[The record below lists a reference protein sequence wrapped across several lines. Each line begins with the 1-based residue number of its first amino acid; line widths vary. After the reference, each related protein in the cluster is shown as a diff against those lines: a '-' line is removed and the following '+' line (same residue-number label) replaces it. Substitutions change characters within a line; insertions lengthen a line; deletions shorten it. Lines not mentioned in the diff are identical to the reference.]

1 MEDTTKTTRG
11 KKATAAV
18 EPVAHIEDEY
28 VTSEPET
35 AAPAIAVASVAVQGS
50 RFVVEWRTPAG
61 RLRRAL
67 SDGLLTSAT
76 EAELNALEPFGDDF
90 TGVVQ
95 DLAWS
100 VEDVIEDLHN
110 RGVWFLRDLT
120 ANQVQE
126 LYRGLIRRAISDTL
140 RRVNEAKA
148 Q

>member
-1 MEDTTKTTRG
+1 MSDTKTTRG

-28 VTSEPET
+28 VISEPET
-35 AAPAIAVASVAVQGS
+35 AAPAIAVASVAVHGS

-67 SDGLLTSAT
+67 ADGPISSAT
-76 EAELNALEPFGDDF
+76 EAELEALEPYGDDF

-95 DLAWS
+95 SLTWTDEEL
-100 VEDVIEDLHN
+100 IEGLHN

-120 ANQVQE
+120 ANHVQE
-126 LYRGLIRRAISDTL
+126 LFRGLTQRAASNTL

-148 Q
+148 K